1 MKFTRDYF
9 DRLSREQ
16 RSVLKKCGIPMDT
29 EEILNM
35 EDRRFNDLVNSSH
48 NNFSLDE
55 NNLWLDLV
63 DDIRKGREEVINNR
77 KRVWSLLEEEAKH
90 DEWYG
95 SKGYESNRSTNAG
108 PSIYDELEGSDKPEA
123 RDLYRDGINAILYK
137 YHLKTMRDN
146 YEQWHYSY
154 TEGIF
159 VPEGEF
165 LIKEVMQ
172 FTVGTKL
179 TTRRVNE
186 ARNEVE
192 RRSLVRRTEFDRG
205 VEWVATNNCMINL
218 LTGETS
224 AFSPDFLC
232 TTKIPVAFNHSYTKD
247 ACANC
252 LRLIKWHNSEIVK
265 FLNSIMD
272 PEDVDLLLDFLA
284 YCLWRDYRQ
293 NFWLLLHGAGSNG
306 KSTLLGLIQHILG
319 SNNVSSESL
328 DRLLHNQFA
337 VANLYQKLA
346 NIDADISS
354 DISLNN
360 TGMLKLLTGNDL
372 ITGENKFKTAF
383 KFINQAKLIFSCNT
397 IPQTDDD
404 TDAFYRRALIITFKK
419 QFFGKNDDRKLID
432 KLTTEQELTGL
443 LHELL
448 SRVPRIVKEG
458 LRQVTNESL
467 AETHRVYSK
476 GSDPLKYFCDSA
488 IMLDVNAKVPKM
500 DMYEHYIKFCNT
512 EGLPTES
519 EQSFSRKF
527 RERMDLQTKQ
537 YRINHDK
544 VYYWVGVRMAEWNPQ
559 EESLATLEEIK
570 ISEFTNAQREE
581 LK

>member
-1 MKFTRDYF
+1 
-9 DRLSREQ
+9 
-16 RSVLKKCGIPMDT
+16 MDT
-29 EEILNM
+29 DEIINM
-35 EDRRFNDLVNSSH
+35 DDGRFNNLINSQHNDLSQ
-48 NNFSLDE
+48 DE

-63 DDIRKGREEVINNR
+63 DEIRKGREEVINNK
-77 KRVWSLLEEEAKH
+77 KRLYSLLEEEAKH
-90 DEWYG
+90 DKWYG
-95 SKGYESNRSTNAG
+95 SEGYDSNRSTNSG
-108 PSIYDELEGSDKPEA
+108 PSIYDDELKESTKPEA
-123 RDLYRDGINAILYK
+123 LDLYRDGINSILYK

-146 YEQWHYSY
+146 YEQWHYSH

-172 FTVGTKL
+172 FTVGIKL
-179 TTRRVNE
+179 TTNQFNE
-186 ARNEVE
+186 AKNEIQ
-192 RRSLVRRTEFDRG
+192 RRSFMRRTEFDRDIR
-205 VEWVATNNCMINL
+205 WIAAKTCMVNL
-218 LTGETS
+218 LTGET
-224 AFSPDFLC
+224 ATFSPDFLC
-232 TTKIPVAFNHSYTKD
+232 TTKIPVTFDHRCTKD

-252 LRLIKWHNSEIVK
+252 LRLIKWHNSEIMK
-265 FLNSIMD
+265 FLNSVMD
-272 PEDVDLLLDFLA
+272 PEDVDLLLDFIA

-306 KSTLLGLIQHILG
+306 KSTLLRLIQHFLG

-360 TGMLKLLTGNDL
+360 TGILKQLTGNDM

-383 KFINQAKLIFSCNT
+383 KFINHAKLIFSCNT
-397 IPQTDDD
+397 IPQTYDD
-404 TDAFYRRALIITFKK
+404 TDAFYRRILIINFRK
-419 QFFGKNDDRKLID
+419 QFFGRNDDRRLIE
-432 KLTTEQELTGL
+432 KLTTEHELTGL

-448 SRVPRIVKEG
+448 SRIPRIVKEG

-467 AETHRVYSK
+467 AETHRIYSK
-476 GSDPLKYFCDSA
+476 GSDPLKYFCDRA
-488 IMLDVNAKVPKM
+488 VMLDVNAKVPKTE
-500 DMYEHYIKFCNT
+500 MYEHYIKFCNA

-527 RERMDLQTKQ
+527 KERMDLQTKQ

-544 VYYWVGVRMAEWNPQ
+544 VYCWVGIRMAEWNLQ